1 MSTPKSEIRNPKYRG
16 RAALLKGVHR
26 IVVKLGT
33 RVLTTPEYALD
44 MGIIQRVADQVAVLH
59 ARGIQT
65 AIVSSGAIGAGMGR
79 LGLRSRPRSL
89 PQLQAAAAIG
99 QNQLMYGYEEAFGKH
114 GLPIGQVLLTT
125 DDILNNRVR
134 YLNVRS
140 TFAAL
145 FEVGAVPI
153 VNENDSVATD
163 EIKLGDND
171 TLSAHVTNLV
181 GADLLIIL
189 TDLDGLYSANPRQH
203 RASVLIPV
211 VEHITPE
218 IEALAGSSGSEVAV
232 GGMRTKI
239 EAAKIVTGSG
249 EMMIIANGK
258 KDSLIDLL
266 DGNDIGT
273 LFLPQTD
280 KRASRKRWIAFNMDR
295 KGTVEIDAGA
305 VRALAEQGRSL
316 LASGIMAV
324 HGTFELGDMIGIL
337 DPSGR
342 EIARGLTNYSAE
354 ELSKIRGRK
363 SSEFQKVLGY
373 RSYDEVVHRDH
384 LVVM

>member
-1 MSTPKSEIRNPKYRG
+1 
-16 RAALLKGVHR
+16 
-26 IVVKLGT
+26 
-33 RVLTTPEYALD
+33 
-44 MGIIQRVADQVAVLH
+44 
-59 ARGIQT
+59 
-65 AIVSSGAIGAGMGR
+65 
-79 LGLRSRPRSL
+79 
-89 PQLQAAAAIG
+89 
-99 QNQLMYGYEEAFGKH
+99 
-114 GLPIGQVLLTT
+114 
-125 DDILNNRVR
+125 
-134 YLNVRS
+134 
-140 TFAAL
+140 
-145 FEVGAVPI
+145 
-153 VNENDSVATD
+153 
-163 EIKLGDND
+163 
-171 TLSAHVTNLV
+171 
-181 GADLLIIL
+181 
-189 TDLDGLYSANPRQH
+189 
-203 RASVLIPV
+203 VLIPV

>member
-1 MSTPKSEIRNPKYRG
+1 MCLSRKVLFKD
-16 RAALLKGVHR
+16 VQR

-33 RVLTTPEYALD
+33 RVLTTSDHTLD
-44 MGIIQRVADQVAVLH
+44 VDLIQQVADQVAALRT
-59 ARGIQT
+59 RGIQT
-65 AIVSSGAIGAGMGR
+65 AVVSSGAIGAGMGR
-79 LGLRSRPRSL
+79 LELRSRPRSL

-99 QNQLMYGYEEAFGKH
+99 QNQLMYGYEQAFGKH

-125 DDILNNRVR
+125 DDVLNNRVR

-140 TFAAL
+140 TFTAL
-145 FEVGAVPI
+145 FEYGAVPI

-163 EIKLGDND
+163 EIRLGDND

-189 TDLDGLYSANPRQH
+189 TDLDGLYSADPR
-203 RASVLIPV
+203 RNTGSTLVPL

-218 IEALAGSSGSEVAV
+218 IEALAGSPGSEVAV

-266 DGNDIGT
+266 DGKDLGT
-273 LFLPQTD
+273 LFLAQTD

-305 VRALAEQGRSL
+305 AKALVEGGSSL
-316 LASGIMAV
+316 LASGIVAAY
-324 HGTFELGDMIGIL
+324 GTFELGDMIGIL

-342 EIARGLTNYSAE
+342 EIARGLTNYSTE
-354 ELSKIRGRK
+354 ELSRIYGRK
-363 SSEFQKVLGY
+363 SSEFEKILGY
-373 RSYDEVVHRDH
+373 RSYDEVVHRDS
-384 LVVM
+384 LAVM